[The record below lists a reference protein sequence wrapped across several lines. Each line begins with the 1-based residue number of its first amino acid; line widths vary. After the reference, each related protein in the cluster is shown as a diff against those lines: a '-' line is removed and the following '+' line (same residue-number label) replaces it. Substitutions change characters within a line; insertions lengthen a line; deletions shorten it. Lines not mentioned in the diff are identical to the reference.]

1 MTVTSKP
8 GTQLLTIGIVTQ
20 AMFVVIAILVLS
32 KITQSFD
39 TGLAQAINN
48 TPPGGA
54 ISTLMILATN
64 YGREY
69 FWTLVVMIMLLF
81 GDRNT
86 KLFAVELAAL
96 FIVGIVSGEVLKIL
110 LPRQRPYET
119 LSGIGLLVPSES
131 DSSFPSGHALIVAI
145 GAAFSLA
152 RFKSRILGLGLTVE
166 AAIVCYSRVYV
177 GVHYPL
183 DVAAGVLFGVSIVG
197 IGLLLIEQYLGK
209 ILKTLTSTAVKILR
223 EGPLSL

>member
-96 FIVGIVSGEVLKIL
+96 FIVGIVSGEVMKIL
-110 LPRQRPYET
+110 LSRQRPYET

-145 GAAFSLA
+145 GTAFSLA
-152 RFKSRILGLGLTVE
+152 KFKSRILGLALTVE

-197 IGLLLIEQYLGK
+197 IGLFLVEQYVGK